1 MLSCSRPPRICFS
14 MADQANQLRSHQQ
27 AIEYCKQA
35 LKYARDD
42 VATLTLLARLYTQ
55 ADKNDECQ
63 RVCEKIL
70 YIEPNNEAASVM
82 MADMSFRKM
91 DFTGASYHFA
101 QLLHAQPTYWTALT
115 RLIEIM
121 RRSATLPEV
130 QPFLAEAEQHS
141 GGGAG
146 DPAGLNYCRGLY
158 EWYTGNTN
166 AALRHF
172 NKARSDTEWGRQSIF
187 NMIDICLNPDGDL
200 PNEKLLD
207 DGMGD
212 EDSAGSDSRLM
223 AVKTSEQLLNELKPR
238 SIGAGGVGSQTI
250 DGNIDDEAL
259 NHQLLACFLALAGRQ
274 RSVIEALLPQ
284 LQRLAA
290 EGAYREHVGP
300 IYALAAV
307 HVVLRQA
314 QRARNQLKRVAQRRW
329 TFEDAEYLERCWL
342 LLADLNVQA
351 GKPDLALELLDKVKK
366 HNKSCS
372 KAYELVG
379 QCSEKSGAHA
389 IAAENYA
396 TAWRLAGTPKP
407 SIGYRLALN
416 YMKVRRFADAIDV
429 CQQVLRTHPDFVIIR
444 KDVLDKCRNN
454 LRG

>member
-1 MLSCSRPPRICFS
+1 
-14 MADQANQLRSHQQ
+14 MAEQANQLRNHQQ
-27 AIEYCKQA
+27 AIEHCQQA
-35 LKYARDD
+35 LQYARDD
-42 VATLTLLARLYTQ
+42 VPTLTLLARLFTQ
-55 ADKNDECQ
+55 ADRNDECQ
-63 RVCEKIL
+63 RICEKIL
-70 YIEPNNEAASVM
+70 YVEPNNEAASVM

-91 DFTGASYHFA
+91 DFSGASYHFA

-121 RRSATLPEV
+121 RRSATLVEV
-130 QPFLAEAEQHS
+130 LPFLAEAEQHS
-141 GGGAG
+141 SGGAG

-158 EWYTGNTN
+158 EWYTGNSN

-172 NKARSDTEWGRQSIF
+172 NKARCDAEWGRQSIF

-200 PNEKLLD
+200 PNEKHLDEPVALGAD
-207 DGMGD
+207 DGG
-212 EDSAGSDSRLM
+212 GGDSRLM

-238 SIGAGGVGSQTI
+238 TIGGGASTS
-250 DGNIDDEAL
+250 DGIMDDEAL
-259 NHQLLACFLALAGRQ
+259 NHRLLACFLALAGRQ

-284 LQRLAA
+284 LQILAS

-307 HVVLRQA
+307 HVVLRQP

-329 TFEDAEYLERCWL
+329 SFEYAEYLERCWL
-342 LLADLNVQA
+342 LLADLNLQA
-351 GKPDLALELLDKVKK
+351 NKTDLALDLLDKVIK

-372 KAYELVG
+372 KAYELAG
-379 QCSEKSGAHA
+379 MCNEKAGTHVVAS
-389 IAAENYA
+389 ENYA
-396 TAWRLAGTPKP
+396 IAWRLTGTPKP

-416 YMKVRRFADAIDV
+416 YMKLRRFADAIDV
-429 CQQVLRTHPDFVIIR
+429 CQQVLRLHPDFVMIR